1 MHFFEMSQLAFD
13 NFIRRA
19 LHRFGGVGEK
29 SGLLAVVEQIEQD
42 PRLAVIVI
50 ALAVVITVRITAD
63 FQRLG
68 KIRVFNRTVIGKKSW
83 PWCTS
88 LYRG

>member
-1 MHFFEMSQLAFD
+1 MHFFEMPQLAFD
-13 NFIRRA
+13 NLIRHA
-19 LHRFGGVGEK
+19 LHRLRGVREK
-29 SGLLAVVEQIEQD
+29 ASLLAVVEHIEQR